1 MFYSVCIGN
10 TELKRVQPIYVDLET
25 PYLTLFFDK
34 AKATAK
40 GFADNGKEWQ
50 YSDTDEFFKTVN
62 MNVYM
67 DDNDHIVEISFYKYQ
82 ATSFIHGKNSAKE
95 LTVTNTDIKKYLAVL
110 QEVVVDPSDNE
121 LETLLSKIGQSDFGR
136 ERHFS
141 MKKPAVSLMDK
152 NGNTQTIKLK
162 TILKAIQ
169 ISHSY
174 LEILYNDEIVF
185 TLYPKDFPPEIRP
198 VLHEILSFVDTD
210 QYYNLDE
217 LKHDML
223 LREVISSA
231 DENYPLLRQAVI
243 DGNLDK
249 VCELA
254 QYAKL
259 VPYENPEGAPLLHA
273 VRNGYL
279 EIAKI
284 LLQNG
289 AYSIEND
296 RNGSRYPLDIAYQ
309 NGDRDMVR
317 LLLSY
322 HSALSNTHSGSN
334 NNTDN
339 LVRLCAANKD
349 YEILELMAPEG
360 YTFDTGTWASP
371 EMFPDMTD
379 TTIQEISRHKGIR
392 ISWGLDQIRPVY
404 EKKKYDLCRDML
416 LQGSTKEVV
425 DFLVAQ
431 NDYEM
436 FEASVQRHAIVYVS
450 NETCNLVFER
460 GGKWI
465 ETLSKHVVNLHQI
478 EDSFFAKLLNNGEA
492 DRYLQIIETRGCS
505 FKGLGGYMVWPEKVD
520 DPAPYLRLIRVF
532 MDRVSELK
540 GRLLF
545 LEDIIRY
552 FGDEALA
559 KEYYK
564 KYPLDTNTEW
574 WPFRQHTIEPKYILD
589 DKVKNPYAGAEL
601 IRSFFAQ
608 DIEEKDKKAY
618 QLFLDLVSRC
628 SLWKPLDKE
637 KDESKLYGKE
647 VRCHYMLR
655 ALLDCVPL
663 RDLNELIVQN
673 DRNHEIKNAYQYAT
687 KYGENIRD
695 EIFLNMLKVDC

>member
-10 TELKRVQPIYVDLET
+10 TELKRVKPIYVDLET

-34 AKATAK
+34 AKAK
-40 GFADNGKEWQ
+40 ENGFTGNRKEWL
-50 YSDTDEFFKTVN
+50 YSDTDELFKTVN
-62 MNVYM
+62 MRVYL
-67 DDNDHIVEISFYKYQ
+67 DDNDHIVDISFYKYQ

-95 LTVTNTDIKKYLAVL
+95 LTVTKADIKKYLAEL
-110 QEVVVDPSDNE
+110 QEVVVDPSDDE
-121 LETLLSKIGQSDFGR
+121 LETLLSKIGQSDFGK

-141 MKKPAVSLMDK
+141 MKKLSVSLMDR

-169 ISHSY
+169 ISHNY
-174 LEILYNDEIVF
+174 LEIFYNDDKLF

-217 LKHDML
+217 LKRDML

-231 DENYPLLRQAVI
+231 DEKYPLLRQAVI

-249 VCELA
+249 VRELA

-289 AYSIEND
+289 AYSIETD
-296 RNGSRYPLDIAYQ
+296 RASSRYPLDIAYQ

-322 HSALSNTHSGSN
+322 HSALSNTR
-334 NNTDN
+334 TDN

-360 YTFDTGTWASP
+360 YTFDTRTWASP

-392 ISWGLDQIRPVY
+392 MSWGLDQIRPVY
-404 EKKKYDLCRDML
+404 EKKEYDLCKNML

-425 DFLVAQ
+425 DYLVAQ

-436 FEASVQRHAIVYVS
+436 FEASVQCHAIVYVS
-450 NETCNLVFER
+450 NETFNLVFER

-465 ETLSKHVVNLHQI
+465 ETLSKHVANLELE
-478 EDSFFAKLLNNGEA
+478 EDSFFAKLLNNGEV

-505 FKGLGGYMVWPEKVD
+505 FKGLGGYMGRPEKVD
-520 DPAPYLRLIRVF
+520 YPTPYLRMIRVF

-559 KEYYK
+559 KEYYG

-574 WPFRQHTIEPKYILD
+574 WSLRENTIKTNYILA
-589 DKVKNPYAGAEL
+589 DKTKNPYAGAEL

-608 DIEEKDKKAY
+608 DIEGKDKKAY
-618 QLFLDLVSRC
+618 QLFLDLVSGC
-628 SLWKPLDKE
+628 SLWKPAEKE
-637 KDESKLYGKE
+637 KDESRLNGKE

-663 RDLNELIVQN
+663 RDLNEMIVQN
-673 DRNHEIKNAYQYAT
+673 DRSHEVKNAYQYAV
-687 KYGENIRD
+687 KYGKNIRD
-695 EIFLNMLKVDC
+695 EIFMDMLRADC